1 MLIALAA
8 ILFASW
14 ILAFLVLHVSAAA
27 VHVLLGLA
35 IVSVFVHTIR
45 PRRFRAKPDV
55 LPADAV
61 K

>member
-1 MLIALAA
+1 MLLALAA
-8 ILFASW
+8 ILLASW

-35 IVSVFVHTIR
+35 ILSAFVHTIR
-45 PRRFRAKPDV
+45 RRRYRGKADA
-55 LPADAV
+55 LPPDAV